1 MRGCDDSRIILS
13 YAGIPPLI
21 KESVMPKTLEDF
33 KKQFAKTWTAYEQL
47 RNASDKEGPL
57 DARTAELI
65 KIGISAALQHE
76 GGIVAHI
83 SQARKAG
90 ASNAEIYQAILLATG
105 LAGFP
110 AVLAGVAT
118 AKKYLGA

>member
-1 MRGCDDSRIILS
+1 
-13 YAGIPPLI
+13 
-21 KESVMPKTLEDF
+21 MPKTLEDF
-33 KKQFAKTWTAYEQL
+33 KKQFPKAWNAYEQL
-47 RNASDKEGPL
+47 KNACDKEGPL

-65 KIGISAALQHE
+65 KIGVSAALQHE
-76 GGIVAHI
+76 GGVVAHV

-90 ASNAEIYQAILLATG
+90 ASNAEIYHAILLATG

-110 AVLAGVAT
+110 AVLAGIGA